1 LTLWQ
6 ARVNM
11 VEVLYEREGTL
22 IGRILRAARFDA
34 QLYEELQADPTATV
48 QALGVILLSGLSLGF
63 AGILG
68 FYGQESLGTQVGVL
82 AKTLTGTLA
91 GWVVLSL
98 LGQFLR
104 KPATFP
110 SMLRAIGFANAPG
123 VLYILVMVGGTLA
136 LLINIA
142 ILLWTLLA
150 MTVALRHTLLVS
162 LVPSFLLSFIGMG
175 IYITL
180 RNLIA

>member
-1 LTLWQ
+1 
-6 ARVNM
+6 M
-11 VEVLYEREGTL
+11 

-34 QLYEELQADPTATV
+34 RLYQELQADPTATV
-48 QALGVILLSGLSLGF
+48 LAFGAILLSGLSLGF

-68 FYGQESLGTQVGVL
+68 FYGQDSLGIQAGVL
-82 AKTLTGTLA
+82 ARTLTATLG

-98 LGQFLR
+98 LGLLVGHLLN
-104 KPATFP
+104 KTVAFP

-123 VLYILVMVGGTLA
+123 LLYILLMVGGTLA
-136 LLINIA
+136 LWINAA

-150 MTVALRHTLLVS
+150 MTVAQRHTLQVS
-162 LVPSFLLSFIGMG
+162 LLPSFLLSVIGMF